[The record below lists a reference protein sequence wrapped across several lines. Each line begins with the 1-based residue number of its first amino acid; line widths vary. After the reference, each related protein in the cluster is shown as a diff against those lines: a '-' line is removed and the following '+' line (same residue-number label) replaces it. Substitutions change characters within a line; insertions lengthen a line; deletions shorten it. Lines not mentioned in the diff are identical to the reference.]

1 MASHIDSV
9 SAATLSRPETRNGP
23 VTQARLRRT
32 ALLYAAL
39 ALFGS
44 LPVLAGASAGWQA
57 AGLGLWM
64 PGAGFIGVGGAAAL
78 LFPLTIALF
87 GLSLVAWFWAGAVV
101 APVLVWIGAA
111 ALAGAMA
118 GSAIWQGAPVLVPA
132 LVMGTVLFFRVR
144 AARRSVAHREKYAAR
159 ARALPGALEA
169 VERRALPAPAPEERE
184 LDPDDLAA
192 LRYALDRALQPL
204 DAWNGFDVLDQFQP
218 AALRYQLNHLGY
230 ALALA
235 RCHYA
240 PSFTGYLDQ
249 AQRNLIDKFL
259 QKRVWGY
266 WVYESCWGHLNFRNF
281 DPIERD
287 NIMLTGWF
295 GLQVG
300 QYMVSSGDRRHAD
313 PGSLSF
319 RLSRRTLYAHDFH
332 SVVQSIVDGWDESDF
347 CLFPCEP
354 NWIYPICNHYGMA
367 AVATHDRLFG
377 SSFVSQRLPR
387 FMEMLGNEFTDE
399 SGSLIGLR
407 SKHTGLAAP
416 FPASEVG
423 YTWFANCFAP
433 GRARNLWAIAR
444 HELEPCLVEDAEGQ
458 RRLSLPGSPIDFGN
472 YRSGPAYAYAT
483 LLTAAREFGDEEVA
497 EAALRSLETDCELA
511 SDGGVQRYARASNL
525 SNAQALQGRLM
536 RQGDFRA
543 VSVEGPPDAAHAGP
557 ILAEARYPDVLV
569 AKAFG
574 GDDGLDLVLYPGAAP
589 GRHAIRLEQLRPGG
603 SYALEG
609 AEPRSFRADPTGG
622 AALEIELRGR
632 TALRVIARDIGGA
645 A

>member
-1 MASHIDSV
+1 MATSIDSV
-9 SAATLSRPETRNGP
+9 AAPTLSRPETRNGP

-32 ALLYAAL
+32 TLLYAAMCL
-39 ALFGS
+39 LGS
-44 LPVLAGASAGWQA
+44 LPVLAGAAAGWQA

-78 LFPLTIALF
+78 LFPLTLALF

-101 APVLVWIGAA
+101 APVLVWVGSA
-111 ALAGAMA
+111 ALAGTMA
-118 GSAIWQGAPVLVPA
+118 GSAIWPGAPFLVPA
-132 LVMGTVLFFRVR
+132 LTLATLLFFRAR
-144 AARRSVAHREKYAAR
+144 ATRRSAANREKYATR
-159 ARALPGALEA
+159 AGFLPQALEA
-169 VERRALPAPAPEERE
+169 VERRAAPAPAPGERE

-204 DAWNGFDVLDQFQP
+204 DAWNGFDILDQFQP

-230 ALALA
+230 ALSLA

-249 AQRNLIDKFL
+249 AQRNLIEKFL
-259 QKRVWGY
+259 QKRVWNY
-266 WVYESCWGHLNFRNF
+266 WVYESCWGHLNFRDF
-281 DPIERD
+281 DPIARD

-300 QYMVSSGDRRHAD
+300 QYMVSSGDRRYAE

-319 RLSRRTLYAHDFH
+319 RLSPRTVYTHDFH
-332 SVVQSIVDGWDESDF
+332 SVAQSIVDGFYKSDF

-377 SSFVSQRLPR
+377 TTHVSEQLPR
-387 FMEMLGNEFTDE
+387 FLEMLGNEFTDE

-407 SKHTGLAAP
+407 SKHTGLAVP
-416 FPASEVG
+416 FPATEVG

-433 GRARNLWAIAR
+433 GRARNLWATSR
-444 HELEPCLVEDAEGQ
+444 HELEPCLVEDVEGR
-458 RRLSLPGSPIDFGN
+458 RRLSLPGSPLDFGN
-472 YRSGPAYAYAT
+472 YRSSPAYAYAT
-483 LLTAAREFGDEEVA
+483 YLTAAREFGDEEVA

-543 VSVEGPPDAAHAGP
+543 VAVEGPPASAHSGS

-574 GDDGLDLVLYPGAAP
+574 GGDGLELVLYPGAAP
-589 GRHAIRLEQLRPGG
+589 GRHAIRIEQLRANG

-609 AEPRSFRADPTGG
+609 AETASFRADASGC
-622 AALEIELRGR
+622 AALEVELRGR
-632 TALRVIARDIGGA
+632 TALRVVARD
-645 A
+645 

>member
-1 MASHIDSV
+1 MATHIDSV
-9 SAATLSRPETRNGP
+9 AAATLSGPRARNGP

-32 ALLYAAL
+32 GLLYAGMCL
-39 ALFGS
+39 LGS

-64 PGAGFIGVGGAAAL
+64 PGAGFIGIGGAAAL
-78 LFPLTIALF
+78 LFPLTLALF

-101 APVLVWIGAA
+101 APVLVWLGSA
-111 ALAGAMA
+111 ALAGAVA
-118 GSAIWQGAPVLVPA
+118 GSAIWPGAPMLVPI
-132 LVMGTVLFFRVR
+132 LVLATVLFFRFR
-144 AARRSVAHREKYAAR
+144 ATRRSAAHRERYAAR
-159 ARALPGALEA
+159 TRFLPQALEA
-169 VERRALPAPAPEERE
+169 VEQRATAAPAPGGRE
-184 LDPDDLAA
+184 LAPEDLAA

-240 PSFTGYLDQ
+240 PSFAGYLDH
-249 AQRNLIDKFL
+249 AQRNLIDKYL
-259 QKRVWGY
+259 QKRVWDY
-266 WVYESCWGHLNFRNF
+266 WVYESCWGHLNFRHF
-281 DPIERD
+281 DPVVRD

-300 QYMVSSGDRRHAD
+300 QYMISSGDRRYAE

-319 RLSRRTLYAHDFH
+319 RLSSRTVYAHDFG
-332 SVVQSIVDGWDESDF
+332 SVIQSIVDGWERSDF

-367 AVATHDRLFG
+367 AVATHDRIFG
-377 SSFVSQRLPR
+377 SRFVPERLPR
-387 FMEMLGNEFTDE
+387 FLEMLGNEFTDE

-407 SKHTGLAAP
+407 SQHTGLAVP

-444 HELEPCLVEDAEGQ
+444 HELEPCLVEDAEGR
-458 RRLSLPGSPIDFGN
+458 RRLSLPGSPIDPGN
-472 YRSGPAYAYAT
+472 YRGGPAFAYAT
-483 LLTAAREFGDEEVA
+483 VLTAAREFGDEDVA
-497 EAALRSLETDCELA
+497 EAALRSLEADCELA

-536 RQGDFRA
+536 RQGDFRGI
-543 VSVEGPPDAAHAGP
+543 SVEGPPDSAHSGP

-574 GDDGLDLVLYPGAAP
+574 SDDGLDLVLYPGAAP
-589 GRHAIRLEQLRPGG
+589 GRQAIRLEQLRPGG
-603 SYALEG
+603 RYGLEG
-609 AEPRSFRADPTGG
+609 AEARPFRADPTGS
-622 AALEIELRGR
+622 AALEVELRGR
-632 TALRVIARDIGGA
+632 TALRLVERD
-645 A
+645 